1 MFSII
6 RKRRTWASV
15 CRDDAQSKPDPC
27 TYPTIKLLLSSISR
41 EYCHTALIKPD
52 ISLIIWLAVVVITMF
67 FMSMFNFEN
76 ISQRISNESSLLLKH
91 IYMFIFLQFRFAST
105 VDKLLMMFGAL
116 NSALIGAAMP
126 LMVVVFGS
134 MTDMFIYDEQ
144 FVQFAQELFTELE
157 PYLNQTNLTGESVI
171 EFIEEN
177 PMSFK

>member
-1 MFSII
+1 M
-6 RKRRTWASV
+6 
-15 CRDDAQSKPDPC
+15 
-27 TYPTIKLLLSSISR
+27 L
-41 EYCHTALIKPD
+41 
-52 ISLIIWLAVVVITMF
+52 
-67 FMSMFNFEN
+67 FMYMVNLEN
-76 ISQRISNESSLLLKH
+76 ISQHISIESSLLLKH
-91 IYMFIFLQFRFAST
+91 IYIFILLQFRFAST

-157 PYLNQTNLTGESVI
+157 PYLNQTNLTGESVM